1 MDIVAF
7 LKDRPEI
14 NLSGIARAARV
25 PVNKLSGAEY
35 EKGGKIYTRKLTG
48 DQEQRVIAA
57 LQALRDALNGELPSS
72 ASPKG

>member
-14 NLSGIARAARV
+14 NPSGVARVARV
-25 PVNKLSGAEY
+25 PVNKLYGGEY
-35 EKGGKIYTRKLTG
+35 EKGGKMYKRKLTR

-57 LQALRDALNGELPSS
+57 LQALQDALNSELPSS
-72 ASPKG
+72 ATQKE